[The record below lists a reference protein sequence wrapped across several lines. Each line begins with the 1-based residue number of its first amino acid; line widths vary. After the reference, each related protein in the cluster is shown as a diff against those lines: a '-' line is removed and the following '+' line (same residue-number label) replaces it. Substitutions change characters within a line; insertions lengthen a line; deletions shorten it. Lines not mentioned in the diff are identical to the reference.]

1 MPSTEDQGIADLPH
15 IVEHLPASERALFQ
29 RIFRVDVAEGS
40 LVPPDSM
47 RPWIERY
54 FGSVEA
60 TLDQTV
66 VRVTNLVTGRGSLFN
81 PLRSQRP
88 HWGNNDAASAAAD
101 LEKEFGPAADDP
113 LADPYSGT
121 PEDPFG
127 RVEGRFCVTAA
138 NIAKFD
144 GLHALVVFKE
154 RNPLRFTREM
164 LHDYIDTAFRWAEAA
179 HRSDPS
185 AKYFLFMWNCLWRA
199 GASLVHG
206 HAQALLGRGMH
217 YPAVEQLR
225 RLALSYRAQHGSSYF
240 DDLYQAHA
248 AVGCGFE
255 RGGVRLLASLT
266 PVKENEVLLLAPGVG
281 PPLKD
286 ALYDLLAC
294 FRDRLGVSSFNLAL
308 HMPPLAPVEEDWSGF
323 PVVAYLV
330 DRGDP
335 ASRTSDIGA
344 MELYGASVIAA
355 DPLRLA
361 RRLRDTLGA

>member
-1 MPSTEDQGIADLPH
+1 MTPSQANSIVDLPH
-15 IVEHLPASERALFQ
+15 IVERLPASERALFQ

-66 VRVTNLVTGRGSLFN
+66 VRVTNLVTGRGALFN

-206 HAQALLGRGMH
+206 HAQALLGRGTH

-225 RLALSYRAQHGSSYF
+225 RLALSYRAQHGGSYF

-255 RGGVRLLASLT
+255 RGGVKLLASLT
-266 PVKENEVLLLAPGVG
+266 PVKENEVLLLAPQVG
-281 PPLKD
+281 PPLQD

-323 PVVAYLV
+323 PVIAYLV

>member
-15 IVEHLPASERALFQ
+15 IVERLPAPEKALFQ
-29 RIFRVDVAEGS
+29 RILRVDVAEGS

-54 FGSVEA
+54 FASVEA

-66 VRVTNLVTGRGSLFN
+66 VRVTNLVTGRGALFN

-88 HWGNNDAASAAAD
+88 QGGNRVGAAIDLDA
-101 LEKEFGPAADDP
+101 EFGPATEDP

-121 PEDPFG
+121 PEDTFG

-138 NIAKFD
+138 NIAKAD
-144 GLHALVVFKE
+144 GLHAVVVFKE

-206 HAQALLGRGMH
+206 HAQALLGRGTH

-225 RLALSYRAQHGSSYF
+225 RLSLAYRVQHGSSYF

-266 PVKENEVLLLAPGVG
+266 PVKENEVLLLVPQVG

-308 HMPPLAPVEEDWSGF
+308 HIPPLAPVEEDWSGF
-323 PVVAYLV
+323 PVIAYLV

-335 ASRTSDIGA
+335 AGRTSDIGS